1 MVDGDRPRLAHQSLT
16 LCLLLFINLTALAYS
31 ECEKEINEDICP
43 QNEGFDKDC
52 EERCQLEYPHRLS
65 SGCFLRSTGTLLS
78 FFGIKSF
85 ICKCRVPEQFCIPGS
100 TNLPNLR
107 RSFSIQDLAGHST
120 LVPLMANAVCAKPTV
135 ASFSCRDEFG
145 QYACAWQRSY
155 GGDWYVAEP
164 HSPMPFAP
172 GEAPIRRYL
181 VGVAKGGHG
190 VLQLDTCPELCS
202 MDSVNVTAKIWRGP
216 YVGAELCFREEDA
229 ILCAPLRI
237 SNGRAMNEVIPQTSH
252 FQISVKFTNVSD
264 GDVVLVDD
272 LSAKFTE
279 CPVSTAPKD
288 LSSENLQ
295 RISKDTPKSVEIPYA
310 VDKSEAILSPTGTS
324 IKKSFELHLGGHG
337 SEKDILHD
345 RAALKK
351 RLCREGECT
360 TIVHRSVPLPYD
372 QICIGRLGLL
382 QCRQKC
388 YNDGT
393 DGKTARCVRQ
403 REYPFNKRCLC
414 QLRRSPTRRVDGG
427 NRPTTTKHRK
437 ERKQH
442 SLARHNITAD
452 HIRPRA
458 SAQNQQDEVSR
469 NEVTEELNICA
480 RLDGD
485 EVCDRSCK
493 KGSNNSSGRCQA
505 AGDQIT
511 CRCSY
516 CLTSLCDFEKDHE
529 CGWIDMHTV
538 DKNYGNFSI
547 ASKQNQTNRY
557 GISQLDGGGYSGLF
571 RLGPFRG
578 PIALSL
584 DVYPTEGIDVRICV
598 EDIQR
603 CQIQK
608 VEPKAWNRVRARIR
622 VKQVDRIFLL
632 FYNSANESRTM
643 AMDNV
648 SLKSGQCANV

>member
-1 MVDGDRPRLAHQSLT
+1 MSEASGCDLGKYSFKTVSGSLVRLTGPSPHVEEVWPLERRLPSSRRSFTRTCPNTNGRRRPSTGSVARLTGPSPHVEENVAFHRLVALSPARAPTQMVDGDRPRLAHQSLT
-16 LCLLLFINLTALAYS
+16 LCLLLFINLTASAYS
-31 ECEKEINEDICP
+31 ECEKEINEDICPQNEGFDKDCEERCQHEYPHRLSSGCFLRSTEINEDICP

-237 SNGRAMNEVIPQTSH
+237 SNGRAMNE
-252 FQISVKFTNVSD
+252 ISVKFTNVSD

-288 LSSENLQ
+288 LSSDNLQ

-393 DGKTARCVRQ
+393 D
-403 REYPFNKRCLC
+403 
-414 QLRRSPTRRVDGG
+414 
-427 NRPTTTKHRK
+427 
-437 ERKQH
+437 
-442 SLARHNITAD
+442 
-452 HIRPRA
+452 
-458 SAQNQQDEVSR
+458 
-469 NEVTEELNICA
+469 
-480 RLDGD
+480 
-485 EVCDRSCK
+485 
-493 KGSNNSSGRCQA
+493 
-505 AGDQIT
+505 
-511 CRCSY
+511 
-516 CLTSLCDFEKDHE
+516 
-529 CGWIDMHTV
+529 
-538 DKNYGNFSI
+538 
-547 ASKQNQTNRY
+547 
-557 GISQLDGGGYSGLF
+557 
-571 RLGPFRG
+571 
-578 PIALSL
+578 
-584 DVYPTEGIDVRICV
+584 
-598 EDIQR
+598 
-603 CQIQK
+603 
-608 VEPKAWNRVRARIR
+608 
-622 VKQVDRIFLL
+622 
-632 FYNSANESRTM
+632 
-643 AMDNV
+643 
-648 SLKSGQCANV
+648 

>member
-1 MVDGDRPRLAHQSLT
+1 MELPGQFVSRPLNLCDSVNSIDRTQKFRPLIVLNQTGRPGD
-16 LCLLLFINLTALAYS
+16 
-31 ECEKEINEDICP
+31 EINEDICP

-52 EERCQLEYPHRLS
+52 EERCQQEYPHRLS

-216 YVGAELCFREEDA
+216 YVGAELCFRLLRKLDEKRGTSPEHQRSPFRCSQSFTIGTEPKLPYRAMHCYA
-229 ILCAPLRI
+229 ILYPIDLPILAHYSVHAVPK
-237 SNGRAMNEVIPQTSH
+237 GRVTRTVQYTDDSFPVLYRNSKSTTAE
-252 FQISVKFTNVSD
+252 ISVKFTNVSD

-288 LSSENLQ
+288 LSSDNLQ
-295 RISKDTPKSVEIPYA
+295 HISKDTPKSVEVNAQRSCIARFRYRM
-310 VDKSEAILSPTGTS
+310 I
-324 IKKSFELHLGGHG
+324 
-337 SEKDILHD
+337 
-345 RAALKK
+345 
-351 RLCREGECT
+351 
-360 TIVHRSVPLPYD
+360 RSVSDDSDY
-372 QICIGRLGLL
+372 
-382 QCRQKC
+382 
-388 YNDGT
+388 YNVAKNVITMGPM
-393 DGKTARCVRQ
+393 VR
-403 REYPFNKRCLC
+403 KA
-414 QLRRSPTRRVDGG
+414 
-427 NRPTTTKHRK
+427 
-437 ERKQH
+437 RKQH
-442 SLARHNITAD
+442 NSALDDVKLPVTRSRADVRIVLQVYVISRRIT
-452 HIRPRA
+452 
-458 SAQNQQDEVSR
+458 SA
-469 NEVTEELNICA
+469 
-480 RLDGD
+480 G
-485 EVCDRSCK
+485 
-493 KGSNNSSGRCQA
+493 
-505 AGDQIT
+505 
-511 CRCSY
+511 
-516 CLTSLCDFEKDHE
+516 
-529 CGWIDMHTV
+529 GWIDMHTV

-571 RLGPFRG
+571 RRGPFRG

-648 SLKSGQCANV
+648 SLKSGKCANV

>member
-1 MVDGDRPRLAHQSLT
+1 MVDGDRPRLAYQSLT

-52 EERCQLEYPHRLS
+52 EERCQHEYPHRLS

-190 VLQLDTCPELCS
+190 VLQLDTCPG
-202 MDSVNVTAKIWRGP
+202 K
-216 YVGAELCFREEDA
+216 
-229 ILCAPLRI
+229 
-237 SNGRAMNEVIPQTSH
+237 
-252 FQISVKFTNVSD
+252 ISVKFTNVSD

-279 CPVSTAPKD
+279 CPVSTVPKD
-288 LSSENLQ
+288 LSSDNLQ

-324 IKKSFELHLGGHG
+324 IKKSFELHLGAH
-337 SEKDILHD
+337 SNEKDSKYILHD

-427 NRPTTTKHRK
+427 NRPPSTKHRK

-442 SLARHNITAD
+442 PVARHNITD

-458 SAQNQQDEVSR
+458 SAQNHQQDEVSR

-493 KGSNNSSGRCQA
+493 KSSNNSSGRCQA

-538 DKNYGNFSI
+538 GKNYGNFSI

-557 GISQLDGGGYSGLF
+557 GISQLDGGGYAGLF
-571 RLGPFRG
+571 RRGPFRG